1 MSLIV
6 SSVLP
11 CLVCLL
17 CVFLVPAESDDLCHS
32 YVDMFGVSHDA
43 EKCSKYCCGTC
54 NRRHCCK
61 DKPKQ
66 LNQEFCSG
74 SFQSTSQIGLIVGIV
89 VGSLILLLCV
99 VLIICCLA
107 PCCLCY
113 MKCQKR
119 PTQRQIIVI
128 NSNTPQQ
135 PPHPGYQAVP
145 SGPPMPTAPPPSY
158 QESTN
163 PTHPVLFTGE
173 PMYPLQ
179 PASQATAPPPY
190 SEDAQ
195 PAPYNPSHNPRP

>member
-1 MSLIV
+1 YILIFGSTLTLSSLYPR
-6 SSVLP
+6 S
-11 CLVCLL
+11 CLT
-17 CVFLVPAESDDLCHS
+17 DDLCHS

-54 NRRHCCK
+54 NLRYCCK

-66 LNQEFCSG
+66 LNQKSCSG
-74 SFQSTSQIGLIVGIV
+74 SSESTSQIGLIVGIV

-119 PTQRQIIVI
+119 PTQRQISKLVTVTSSDTV
-128 NSNTPQQ
+128 NNEMSFT
-135 PPHPGYQAVP
+135 
-145 SGPPMPTAPPPSY
+145 SY
-158 QESTN
+158 RHVLSVLKSVSFVFSAN
-163 PTHPVLFTGE
+163 PTHSVLFTGE

-179 PASQATAPPPY
+179 PPSQATAPPPY
-190 SEDAQ
+190 SEDPQ